1 MGLSSRSR
9 RWRNDFLMLVMF
21 EMGIQMHGNWKTICG
36 TALVLL
42 GATLAGC
49 GGDGEPSTGSAAP
62 VLRVEGMVAPQT
74 AAVSAV
80 VKTRDANGLP
90 VPARITLGVLQSSK
104 SDLAQAVPGPRMVGE
119 ARAVSAAATAVQT
132 QQQLQWKRTGTGAQ
146 VAALSI
152 SAKDALGLRL
162 GVQVTALPEAAVLR
176 VYSQARPET
185 VYQIMG
191 KDVLMH
197 VLRNTQAV
205 GDSAEARTWWTPDFG
220 SEEVTLEIELPVGVS
235 TQAVEIAVPTVSHI
249 FAELEPAAGDA
260 SVKIN
265 ESDSCNLDAVCDA
278 SYATQRN
285 AVARMLFTSGGNTY
299 ACTGTLLNDAQSSGT
314 PYFLSAN
321 HCISTQTAASTLQTD
336 WFYQSSGC
344 NTRALSDRTTKLYNG
359 ATLLHASSSTD
370 VSFMRLNDAA
380 PAGAYFAGWDASGT
394 ALANRTP
401 IVGLHHPAGDML
413 KISKGEVSGQTSCAS
428 TGGNQF
434 GCTGNTGNFY
444 MVTWSSGTTQGGS
457 SGSALFSNDGRY
469 VVGTLYGGSAS
480 CTNTGALD
488 MYGRF
493 DVSYSQALKT
503 WLDGSSEPGT
513 GSPTIPYLGNLLQLV
528 RAVRGS

>member
-1 MGLSSRSR
+1 
-9 RWRNDFLMLVMF
+9 
-21 EMGIQMHGNWKTICG
+21 MHGNWKTMFS

-49 GGDGEPSTGSAAP
+49 GGDGQQPMESAATP
-62 VLRVEGMVAPQT
+62 VLRVEGMVAPQIT
-74 AAVSAV
+74 AASAA
-80 VKTRDANGLP
+80 VKNRDASALP
-90 VPARITLGVLQSSK
+90 VPARIALGALQSNK
-104 SDLAQAVPGPRMVGE
+104 GALAQAAPGPRMVGE
-119 ARAVSAAATAVQT
+119 ARTVSAAATVVQT
-132 QQQLQWKRTGTGAQ
+132 QQQLQWARTGAGVQ

-162 GVQVTALPEAAVLR
+162 GVQISALPETAVLR
-176 VYSQARPET
+176 IYSQARPDT
-185 VYQIMG
+185 VFQIAG

-220 SEEVTLEIELPVGVS
+220 SEEVTLEIELPAGVP
-235 TQAVEIAVPTVSHI
+235 TQAVEIAIPTVSHI
-249 FAELEPAAGDA
+249 FTELEQPAGDT
-260 SVKIN
+260 SVTKIN
-265 ESDSCNLDAVCDA
+265 ESASCNLDAVCDA
-278 SYATQRN
+278 NFTTQSN
-285 AVARMLFTSGGNTY
+285 AVARMLFTMGGNTY

-344 NTRALSDRTTKLYNG
+344 NTRALSSRTTKLYNG
-359 ATLLHASSSTD
+359 ATLLHASNSTD

-413 KISKGEVSGQTSCAS
+413 KISKGEVSGQTSCTS
-428 TGGNQF
+428 TGDSQF

-457 SGSALFSNDGRY
+457 SGSALFSTDGRY

-493 DVSYSQALKT
+493 DVSYSQALKN
-503 WLDGSSEPGT
+503 WLGGQSGSGT
-513 GSPTIPYLGNLLQLV
+513 GSGVAPIENILRVLRNL
-528 RAVRGS
+528 RGG

>member
-1 MGLSSRSR
+1 MCS
-9 RWRNDFLMLVMF
+9 
-21 EMGIQMHGNWKTICG
+21 

-49 GGDGEPSTGSAAP
+49 GGDGQQPMESAAAP
-62 VLRVEGMVAPQT
+62 VLRMEGMVAPQT
-74 AAVSAV
+74 TAASVA
-80 VKTRDANGLP
+80 VKTRDTSALP
-90 VPARITLGVLQSSK
+90 APARIELGVLLSNK
-104 SDLAQAVPGPRMVGE
+104 GALAQAAPGPRMVGE
-119 ARAVSAAATAVQT
+119 ARAVSAAATVVQT
-132 QQQLQWKRTGTGAQ
+132 QQQLQWSRSGTGTQ

-162 GVQVTALPEAAVLR
+162 GVLVTALPETAVLS
-176 VYSQARPET
+176 VYSQARSGT
-185 VYQIMG
+185 VYQISG

-220 SEEVTLEIELPVGVS
+220 SEEVTLEIELPAGVPTS
-235 TQAVEIAVPTVSHI
+235 TVEIAVPTVSHI
-249 FAELEPAAGDA
+249 FTELEQPTGDA
-260 SVKIN
+260 SVAKIN
-265 ESDSCNLDAVCDA
+265 ESAACNLDAVCDA
-278 SYATQRN
+278 NFATQSN

-299 ACTGTLLNDAQSSGT
+299 ACTGTLLNDAQGSGT

-344 NTRALSDRTTKLYNG
+344 NTRALSSRTTKLYNG

-380 PAGAYFAGWDASGT
+380 PAGVYFAGWDASAT
-394 ALANRTP
+394 ALANRAP
-401 IVGLHHPAGDML
+401 IVGLHHPAGDIL
-413 KISKGEVSGQTSCAS
+413 KISKGEVSGQTSCSS

-488 MYGRF
+488 FYGRF

-503 WLDGSSEPGT
+503 WLGGSSHPGT
-513 GSPTIPYLGNLLQLV
+513 DDPTIPYLGNLLLLV

>member
-1 MGLSSRSR
+1 
-9 RWRNDFLMLVMF
+9 MF
-21 EMGIQMHGNWKTICG
+21 S

-49 GGDGEPSTGSAAP
+49 GGDGQQPMESAATP
-62 VLRVEGMVAPQT
+62 VLRVEGMVSSQT
-74 AAVSAV
+74 TTASVA
-80 VKTRDANGLP
+80 VKTRDVGALP
-90 VPARITLGVLQSSK
+90 VPARIELGVLLSNK
-104 SDLAQAVPGPRMVGE
+104 GALAQAAPGPRMVGE
-119 ARAVSAAATAVQT
+119 ARTVSAAATVVQT
-132 QQQLQWKRTGTGAQ
+132 QQQLQWARSGAGTQ

-162 GVQVTALPEAAVLR
+162 GVLITALPETAVLR
-176 VYSQARPET
+176 VYSQGRPGT
-185 VYQIMG
+185 VYQISG

-205 GDSAEARTWWTPDFG
+205 GDSAEARTWWTPEFG
-220 SEEVTLEIELPVGVS
+220 SEEVTLEIELPAGVP

-249 FAELEPAAGDA
+249 FTELEQPAGDT
-260 SVKIN
+260 SVTKIN
-265 ESDSCNLDAVCDA
+265 ESASCNLDAVCDA
-278 SYATQRN
+278 NFTTQSN
-285 AVARMLFTSGGNTY
+285 AVARMLFTMGGNTY

-344 NTRALSDRTTKLYNG
+344 NTRALSSRTTKLYNG
-359 ATLLHASSSTD
+359 ATLLHASNSTD

-394 ALANRTP
+394 ALATRTP

-413 KISKGEVSGQTSCAS
+413 KISKGEVLGQTSCTS
-428 TGGNQF
+428 TGDSQF

-469 VVGTLYGGSAS
+469 VVGTLYGGSTS

-503 WLDGSSEPGT
+503 WLGGSSEPGT